1 VLYNRM
7 FTMKTTPQWLGML
20 GDLAQAAN
28 RKRCDYLRDL
38 INLLHTNQNARQTIT
53 EYLRGAYAGNH

>member
-1 VLYNRM
+1 M

-38 INLLHTNQNARQTIT
+38 INLLHTNPNARQTIT
-53 EYLRGAYAGNH
+53 EYLRGAYAGN